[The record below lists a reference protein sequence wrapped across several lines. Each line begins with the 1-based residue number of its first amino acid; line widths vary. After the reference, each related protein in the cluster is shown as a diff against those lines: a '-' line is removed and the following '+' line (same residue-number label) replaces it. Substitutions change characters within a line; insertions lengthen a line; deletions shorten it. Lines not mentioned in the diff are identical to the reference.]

1 MKTKGYTLFILS
13 LLVIPALLAQKPLQT
28 LEVLYFHAT
37 RRCPTCLAIEENT
50 RKTLNT
56 WFADQLKKGTVKLTV
71 VDVDDEK
78 NKALAEKYEATGSA
92 LFITKTTTDKESR
105 NDMTDFAFSYARNN
119 PDKFIRGMKDKISA
133 LLK

>member
-1 MKTKGYTLFILS
+1 M
-13 LLVIPALLAQKPLQT
+13 
-28 LEVLYFHAT
+28 
-37 RRCPTCLAIEENT
+37 AIEENT

-92 LFITKTTTDKESR
+92 LFITKTTTDKESK